1 MGGNIYSRPIP
12 RQSGRVKWFNRAS
25 GYGFIE
31 VRTDDSNPKR
41 DIFVHY
47 SSIYAN
53 SKGYRYLT
61 KGEEVEFDLA
71 KPERGDHEF
80 HAVNV
85 TVLGKEFIVI

>member
-12 RQSGRVKWFNRAS
+12 RQKGRVKWFNRAS

-31 VRTDDSNPKR
+31 VNAEKSFPKR
-41 DIFVHY
+41 DVFVHY

-80 HAVNV
+80 HAVDV
-85 TVLGKEFIVI
+85 TAIEK